1 MSKKIDELNQNN
13 KKTTDE
19 KIESLLRM
27 QQSLDRLNTINQKKK
42 NENQRNNSQR

>member
-1 MSKKIDELNQNN
+1 MIKKIDELNQNN

-27 QQSLDRLNTINQKKK
+27 QQSLDRLNAINQKKK
-42 NENQRNNSQR
+42 NENQ